1 MADSGDGIG
10 RDDVAI
16 DGGDGNVGSGSA
28 EGVGEYVAGGFGAQE
43 EEAGRGSVG
52 LEGVG
57 EEGFGEG
64 LGYGLRGEEV
74 DGEVGGFKSAG
85 GGGTDGG
92 DTEGR

>member
-1 MADSGDGIG
+1 LADSGDGIG

-64 LGYGLRGEEV
+64 LGYGLRGQKVNVE
-74 DGEVGGFKSAG
+74 AG
-85 GGGTDGG
+85 SLQGAGSCGADGG
-92 DTEGR
+92 NLL